1 MLLPKQS
8 PPVERK
14 TNIATKTPAKD
25 VKPQMTCAC
34 RSGKLW
40 CIIGRSYYNTG
51 QPC

>member
-14 TNIATKTPAKD
+14 TSVANKTSAKD
-25 VKPQMTCAC
+25 VKPQISCAC
-34 RSGKLW
+34 RDGKLW

-51 QPC
+51 QNC

>member
-34 RSGKLW
+34 RENKLW

>member
-14 TNIATKTPAKD
+14 ISIANKTPAKG
-25 VKPQMTCAC
+25 VKPQISCAC
-34 RSGKLW
+34 REGKLW

-51 QPC
+51 QNC